1 MVPIEALEQSILNTI
16 AYSDIF
22 QYPLT
27 EDQIHHY
34 LIGVKSTSQ
43 AVRHALRTS
52 QRLAE
57 SIAYEWP
64 FYLLCGEEAIIQTRL
79 RRAAQAE
86 RMWPAAIHYGRMVAH
101 LPYVRMVAV
110 TGALA
115 MNNVDPGA
123 DIDYLIVTKP
133 GRLWLCRSLVVMVV
147 KSAGLRGVTL
157 CPNYLVTEEKLAFP
171 DQSLYAAHELAQ
183 MVPLH
188 GMAIYQ
194 RMLQANPWI
203 YRYLPNMETL
213 PYPASLQVGGE
224 VGVNGHAGVNK
235 SLAEGILNTP
245 AGSWLEHTI
254 MNWKIKKYTSS
265 APITPEIDFCA
276 DWCKGHFDRHAEKT
290 LDSYALRVERFGTG
304 D

>member
-1 MVPIEALEQSILNTI
+1 MVPTETLEQSILNTI

-27 EDQIHHY
+27 EDQIHRY

-43 AVRHALRTS
+43 TVRDTLRTS
-52 QRLAE
+52 RRLAQNL
-57 SIAYEWP
+57 AFNWP

-79 RRAAQAE
+79 RRAAQAA
-86 RMWPAAIHYGRMVAH
+86 RLWPAAIHYGRVIAN

-123 DIDYLIVTKP
+123 DIDYLIVTQP

-147 KSAGLRGVTL
+147 KSAGLRSVTL

-188 GMAIYQ
+188 GLAVYQ

-203 YRYLPNMETL
+203 YRYLPNLESL
-213 PYPASLQVGGE
+213 PYPISQVVGE
-224 VGVNGHAGVNK
+224 VGGNDRAAVYKLLV
-235 SLAEGILNTP
+235 ERILNTS
-245 AGSWLEHTI
+245 AGSWLERGI
-254 MNWKIKKYTSS
+254 MQRKIRKYTSFGL
-265 APITPEIDFCA
+265 ITPEIDFCA

-290 LDSYALRVERFGTG
+290 LDSYTLRVERFGTG
-304 D
+304 G